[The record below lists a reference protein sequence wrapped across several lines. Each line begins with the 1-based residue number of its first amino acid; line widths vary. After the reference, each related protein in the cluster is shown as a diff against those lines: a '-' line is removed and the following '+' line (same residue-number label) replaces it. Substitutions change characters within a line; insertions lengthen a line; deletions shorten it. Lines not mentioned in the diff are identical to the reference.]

1 MGRLTNRLHEKFAW
15 GIAEG
20 LDQQASYLRVQPHVK
35 AATARVNGCKLA
47 KRTDIRERI
56 QQIREEVN
64 CRSLMAIDEKR
75 DLLRQMA
82 EGSVPTKIVRK
93 GDGTVEATFDRLAA
107 LLADAKLAGEFA
119 PEKLQVENEKLN
131 LTFELYGR
139 NSRPPKEWLEAE
151 IVEPK
156 VISGSA
162 KAPMD
167 LSMYKVEPRSGTPSL
182 TEVLATPKT

>member
-1 MGRLTNRLHEKFAW
+1 MGRLSNRLHERFAW

-20 LDQQASYLRVQPHVK
+20 LDQCNAYLRVQPHVK
-35 AATARVNGCKLA
+35 SSTARVNGCKLA
-47 KRTDIRERI
+47 RRIDIRERI

-64 CRSLMAIDEKR
+64 CRSLMGIDEKR

-82 EGSVPTKIVRK
+82 EGTVPTKIVRK
-93 GDGTVEATFDRLAA
+93 GDGQVEATFDRLSA
-107 LLADAKLAGEFA
+107 LLADARLAGEFA

-131 LTFELYGR
+131 LTFEIHGR

-156 VISGSA
+156 VIAGPA
-162 KAPMD
+162 KNPID
-167 LSMYKVEPRSGTPSL
+167 LSMYKVEPRCDTPSL
-182 TEVLATPKT
+182 TEVMATPKT